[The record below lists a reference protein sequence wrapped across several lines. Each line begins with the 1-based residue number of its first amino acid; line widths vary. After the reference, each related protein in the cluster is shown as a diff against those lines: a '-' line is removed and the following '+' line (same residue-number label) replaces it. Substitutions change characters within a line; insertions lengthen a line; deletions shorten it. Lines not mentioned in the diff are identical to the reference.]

1 MKTECEKKYVG
12 GGRVQLKRKRK
23 DKRETLIAN
32 EVTELNVIL
41 AFAGR
46 VRVSPPPT

>member
-1 MKTECEKKYVG
+1 MKKECEKKYG
-12 GGRVQLKRKRK
+12 EGIQLKEERK

-41 AFAGR
+41 VFAGR
-46 VRVSPPPT
+46 R